1 MAAQLMEFAL
11 ASLVIIVIPGPDLV
25 LLLRNA
31 TTGGRAGAAAT
42 ALGIMIG
49 NGVLA
54 AAAAVGLTALV
65 AGSESLYTAIR
76 IAGAAYLVYL
86 GVSSLIE
93 FFRHSRLRA
102 GEEESTHP
110 APSSSPAPVG
120 TAHPVSPREHFRQGL
135 MSNLLNPK
143 VATFYLSLF
152 PQFELPGLPTLHQH
166 VLLAGLFWALALVW
180 YIGVVT
186 ALGAVERLLR
196 RQHIRR
202 GISGVAG
209 VTLVALG
216 AVLAVN
222 G

>member
-1 MAAQLMEFAL
+1 
-11 ASLVIIVIPGPDLV
+11 
-25 LLLRNA
+25 
-31 TTGGRAGAAAT
+31 
-42 ALGIMIG
+42 
-49 NGVLA
+49 
-54 AAAAVGLTALV
+54 
-65 AGSESLYTAIR
+65 
-76 IAGAAYLVYL
+76 
-86 GVSSLIE
+86 
-93 FFRHSRLRA
+93 
-102 GEEESTHP
+102 
-110 APSSSPAPVG
+110 
-120 TAHPVSPREHFRQGL
+120 